1 MAIVSNAPDDASS
14 DPIRQ
19 WEKDGYV
26 DAVVLSGE
34 VGVEKPDEKI
44 FQEVA
49 SRLELPVNDL
59 VLVDDSI
66 INVKGAV
73 EVGMIGV
80 YYQQFDRMIVEVQNI
95 FELEGEF

>member
-1 MAIVSNAPDDASS
+1 M
-14 DPIRQ
+14 
-19 WEKDGYV
+19 
-26 DAVVLSGE
+26 
-34 VGVEKPDEKI
+34 
-44 FQEVA
+44 
-49 SRLELPVNDL
+49 NDL

-73 EVGMIGV
+73 EAGMIGV